1 MAKTPYFN
9 KRRWLESRNEEI
21 TELYRTGKS
30 WHEIVEHLKI
40 AHAMPFALT
49 EADFFKYCDFL
60 LDDVATSH
68 LEENI
73 ELQQQLSDL
82 KKQFFT
88 IEKAKVSLQQEHEA
102 LKEKNIKLTARVK
115 QLIEESKEQDE
126 FNEESQKINADQ
138 ANKLIQQINLNKQ
151 LEQSNTALSLKNK
164 QQGDKLEKI
173 SKYMPTI
180 QAEMDKFA
188 IYEHDYTQQI
198 TKQKNTIF
206 RLKAMLTVL
215 LLILLGFAF
224 KLGIH
229 TSQLFAIL

>member
-9 KRRWLESRNEEI
+9 KRRWLEGRKNEI

-30 WHEIVEHLKI
+30 WREIIEHLKI
-40 AHAMPFALT
+40 AYAMPFALI

-73 ELQQQLSDL
+73 ELHQQLSDF
-82 KKQFFT
+82 KKQFSR
-88 IEKAKVSLQQEHEA
+88 IGNAKASLQQEYEA

-115 QLIEESKEQDE
+115 QLIEESQEQDQ
-126 FNEESQKINADQ
+126 FFEELQVTNSEQ

-151 LEQSNTALSLKNK
+151 LEQSSAALSRKNE

-173 SKYMPTI
+173 SKYMDTI
-180 QAEMDKFA
+180 QAEMDKFS
-188 IYEHDYTQQI
+188 ISEHDYTQQI

-215 LLILLGFAF
+215 FVILLGFAF
-224 KLGIH
+224 KLGI
-229 TSQLFAIL
+229 FA

>member
-9 KRRWLESRNEEI
+9 KRRWLEGRQDEI

-30 WHEIVEHLKI
+30 WREIIEHLKI
-40 AHAMPFALT
+40 AYAMPFALT

-60 LDDVATSH
+60 LDEVATSH

-73 ELQQQLSDL
+73 ELQQQLSDF
-82 KKQFFT
+82 KKQFSR
-88 IEKAKVSLQQEHEA
+88 IEKAKVALNHENEA

-115 QLIEESKEQDE
+115 QLIEESQEQDQ
-126 FNEESQKINADQ
+126 FFEELQVTNSEQ

-151 LEQSNTALSLKNK
+151 LEQSSAALSRKNE

-173 SKYMPTI
+173 SKYMDTI
-180 QAEMDKFA
+180 QAEMDKFS
-188 IYEHDYTQQI
+188 ISEHDYTQQI

-215 LLILLGFAF
+215 FVILLGFAF
-224 KLGIH
+224 KLGI
-229 TSQLFAIL
+229 FA

>member
-9 KRRWLESRNEEI
+9 KRRWLEGRQDEI

-30 WHEIVEHLKI
+30 WREIIEHLKI
-40 AHAMPFALT
+40 AYAMPFALT

-60 LDDVATSH
+60 LDEVATSH

-82 KKQFFT
+82 KKQFSR
-88 IEKAKVSLQQEHEA
+88 IGNAKASLQQEYEA

-115 QLIEESKEQDE
+115 QLIEESQEQDQ
-126 FNEESQKINADQ
+126 FFEELQVTNSEQ

-151 LEQSNTALSLKNK
+151 LEQSNTALSLKNE
-164 QQGDKLEKI
+164 QQSEKLEKI
-173 SKYMPTI
+173 SKYMDTI
-180 QAEMDKFA
+180 QAEMDKFSMSEVEYKEKIKIA
-188 IYEHDYTQQI
+188 HDA
-198 TKQKNTIF
+198 IF

-215 LLILLGFAF
+215 LVILLGFAF
-224 KLGIH
+224 KSG
-229 TSQLFAIL
+229 LFA

>member
-9 KRRWLESRNEEI
+9 KRRWLEGRQDEI

-30 WHEIVEHLKI
+30 WREIIEHLKI
-40 AHAMPFALT
+40 AYAMPFALT

-73 ELQQQLSDL
+73 ELQQQLSDF
-82 KKQFFT
+82 KKQFSR
-88 IEKAKVSLQQEHEA
+88 IEKAKVALNHENEA

-115 QLIEESKEQDE
+115 QLIEESQEQDQ
-126 FNEESQKINADQ
+126 FFEELQVTNSEQ

-151 LEQSNTALSLKNK
+151 LEQSSAALSRKNE

-180 QAEMDKFA
+180 QAEMDKFS
-188 IYEHDYTQQI
+188 ISEHDYTQQI
-198 TKQKNTIF
+198 TKQQNTIF

-215 LLILLGFAF
+215 FVILLGFAF
-224 KLGIH
+224 KLGI
-229 TSQLFAIL
+229 FA

>member
-9 KRRWLESRNEEI
+9 KRRWLEGRQDEI

-30 WHEIVEHLKI
+30 WREIIEHLKI
-40 AHAMPFALT
+40 AYAMPFALT

-60 LDDVATSH
+60 LDEVATSH

-82 KKQFFT
+82 KKQFSR
-88 IEKAKVSLQQEHEA
+88 IGNAKASLQQEYEA

-115 QLIEESKEQDE
+115 QLIEESQEQDQ
-126 FNEESQKINADQ
+126 FFEELQVTNSEQ

-151 LEQSNTALSLKNK
+151 LEQSSAALSRKNE

-188 IYEHDYTQQI
+188 ISEHDYTQQI

-206 RLKAMLTVL
+206 RLKATLTVL
-215 LLILLGFAF
+215 LVILLGFAF
-224 KLGIH
+224 KLDIF
-229 TSQLFAIL
+229 L

>member
-9 KRRWLESRNEEI
+9 KRRWLESRNDEI

-40 AHAMPFALT
+40 AYAMPFALT

-88 IEKAKVSLQQEHEA
+88 IEKAKVFLQQEHEA

-173 SKYMPTI
+173 SKYMDTI

-206 RLKAMLTVL
+206 RLKALLVL
-215 LLILLGFAF
+215 IVLILLGFAF
-224 KLGIH
+224 KSGI
-229 TSQLFAIL
+229 FA

>member
-9 KRRWLESRNEEI
+9 KRRWLEGRKDEI

-30 WHEIVEHLKI
+30 WREIIEHLKI
-40 AHAMPFALT
+40 AYAMPFALT
-49 EADFFKYCDFL
+49 EADFFKYYDFL
-60 LDDVATSH
+60 LDEVATSH

-82 KKQFFT
+82 KKQFSR
-88 IEKAKVSLQQEHEA
+88 IGNAKASLQQEYEA

-115 QLIEESKEQDE
+115 QLIEESQEQDQ
-126 FNEESQKINADQ
+126 FFEELQVTNSEQ

-151 LEQSNTALSLKNK
+151 LEQSSAALSRKNE

-173 SKYMPTI
+173 SKYMDTI
-180 QAEMDKFA
+180 QAEMDKFS
-188 IYEHDYTQQI
+188 ISEHDYTQKI

-224 KLGIH
+224 KSGI
-229 TSQLFAIL
+229 FA

>member
-9 KRRWLESRNEEI
+9 KRRWLEGRKDEI

-30 WHEIVEHLKI
+30 WREIIEHLKI
-40 AHAMPFALT
+40 AYAMPFALT

-60 LDDVATSH
+60 LDEVATSH

-82 KKQFFT
+82 KKQFSR
-88 IEKAKVSLQQEHEA
+88 IGNAKASLQQEYEA

-115 QLIEESKEQDE
+115 QLIEESQEQDQ
-126 FNEESQKINADQ
+126 FFEELQVTNSEQ

-151 LEQSNTALSLKNK
+151 LEQSNTALSLKNE

-173 SKYMPTI
+173 SKYMDTI

-188 IYEHDYTQQI
+188 ISEHDYTQQI

-224 KLGIH
+224 KSG
-229 TSQLFAIL
+229 LFA

>member
-9 KRRWLESRNEEI
+9 KRRWLESRNDEI

-40 AHAMPFALT
+40 AYAMPFALT

-88 IEKAKVSLQQEHEA
+88 IEKAKVFLQQEHEA

-173 SKYMPTI
+173 SKYMDTI
-180 QAEMDKFA
+180 QAEMDKFS
-188 IYEHDYTQQI
+188 ISEHDYTQQI

-215 LLILLGFAF
+215 FVILLGFAF
-224 KLGIH
+224 KLGI
-229 TSQLFAIL
+229 FA

>member
-9 KRRWLESRNEEI
+9 KRRWLEGRKDEI

-30 WHEIVEHLKI
+30 WREIIEHLKI
-40 AHAMPFALT
+40 AYAMPFALT

-73 ELQQQLSDL
+73 ELQQQLSDF
-82 KKQFFT
+82 KKQFSR
-88 IEKAKVSLQQEHEA
+88 IEKAKVALNHENEA

-115 QLIEESKEQDE
+115 QLIEESQEQDQ
-126 FNEESQKINADQ
+126 FFEELQVTNSVQ

-151 LEQSNTALSLKNK
+151 LEQSSAALSRKNE

-173 SKYMPTI
+173 SKYMHTI
-180 QAEMDKFA
+180 QAEMDKFSKSEKE
-188 IYEHDYTQQI
+188 YKQQI
-198 TKQKNTIF
+198 TKAKNTIF
-206 RLKAMLTVL
+206 SLKALLSLIILIVL
-215 LLILLGFAF
+215 ALGFKF
-224 KLGIH
+224 GIF
-229 TSQLFAIL
+229 T

>member
-9 KRRWLESRNEEI
+9 KRRWLEGRQDEI

-30 WHEIVEHLKI
+30 WREIIEHLKI
-40 AHAMPFALT
+40 AYAMPFALT

-60 LDDVATSH
+60 LDEVATSH

-73 ELQQQLSDL
+73 ELQQQLSDF
-82 KKQFFT
+82 KKQFSR
-88 IEKAKVSLQQEHEA
+88 IEKAKVALNHENEA

-115 QLIEESKEQDE
+115 QLIEESQEQDQ
-126 FNEESQKINADQ
+126 FFEELQVTNSEQ

-151 LEQSNTALSLKNK
+151 LEQSSAALSRKNE

-173 SKYMPTI
+173 SKYMDTI
-180 QAEMDKFA
+180 QAEMDKFS
-188 IYEHDYTQQI
+188 ISEHDYTQKI

-224 KLGIH
+224 KSGI
-229 TSQLFAIL
+229 FA

>member
-9 KRRWLESRNEEI
+9 KRRWLEGRKDEI

-30 WHEIVEHLKI
+30 WREIIEHLKI
-40 AHAMPFALT
+40 AYAMPFALT

-82 KKQFFT
+82 KKQFSR
-88 IEKAKVSLQQEHEA
+88 IGNAKASLQQEYEA

-115 QLIEESKEQDE
+115 QLIEESQEQDQ
-126 FNEESQKINADQ
+126 FFEELQVTNSEQ

-151 LEQSNTALSLKNK
+151 LEQSSAALSRKNE

-180 QAEMDKFA
+180 QAEMDKFS
-188 IYEHDYTQQI
+188 ISEHDYTQQI

-215 LLILLGFAF
+215 FVILLGFAF
-224 KLGIH
+224 KLGI
-229 TSQLFAIL
+229 FA

>member
-9 KRRWLESRNEEI
+9 KRRWLEGRQDEI

-30 WHEIVEHLKI
+30 WREIIEHLKI
-40 AHAMPFALT
+40 AYAMPFALT

-73 ELQQQLSDL
+73 ELQQQLSDF
-82 KKQFFT
+82 KKQFSR
-88 IEKAKVSLQQEHEA
+88 IEKAKVALNHENEA
-102 LKEKNIKLTARVK
+102 LKEKNIKLTARLK
-115 QLIEESKEQDE
+115 QFIEESQEQDQ
-126 FNEESQKINADQ
+126 FFEELQVTNSEQ

-151 LEQSNTALSLKNK
+151 LEQSSAALSRKNE

-173 SKYMPTI
+173 SKYMDTI
-180 QAEMDKFA
+180 QAEMDKFS
-188 IYEHDYTQQI
+188 ISEHDYTQQI

-206 RLKAMLTVL
+206 YLKVI
-215 LLILLGFAF
+215 LILIVVMVLG
-224 KLGIH
+224 LGYKEGI
-229 TSQLFAIL
+229 F

>member
-9 KRRWLESRNEEI
+9 KRRWLEGRKDEI

-30 WHEIVEHLKI
+30 WREIIEHLKI
-40 AHAMPFALT
+40 AYAMPFALT

-82 KKQFFT
+82 KKQFSR
-88 IEKAKVSLQQEHEA
+88 IGNAKASLQQEYEA

-115 QLIEESKEQDE
+115 QLIEESQEQDQ
-126 FNEESQKINADQ
+126 FFEELQVTNSEQ

-151 LEQSNTALSLKNK
+151 LEQSSAALSRKNE

-173 SKYMPTI
+173 SKYMDTI
-180 QAEMDKFA
+180 QAEMDKFS
-188 IYEHDYTQQI
+188 ISEHDYTQQI
-198 TKQKNTIF
+198 TKQQNTIF

-215 LLILLGFAF
+215 FVILLGFAF
-224 KLGIH
+224 KLGI
-229 TSQLFAIL
+229 FA

>member
-9 KRRWLESRNEEI
+9 KRRWLEGRQDEI

-30 WHEIVEHLKI
+30 WREIIEHLKI
-40 AHAMPFALT
+40 AYAMPFALT

-82 KKQFFT
+82 KKQFSR
-88 IEKAKVSLQQEHEA
+88 IGNAKASLQQEYEA

-115 QLIEESKEQDE
+115 QLIEESQEQDQ
-126 FNEESQKINADQ
+126 FFEELQVTNSEQ

-151 LEQSNTALSLKNK
+151 LEQSSAALSRKNE

-180 QAEMDKFA
+180 QAEMDKFS
-188 IYEHDYTQQI
+188 ISEHDYTQKI

-215 LLILLGFAF
+215 FVILLGFAF
-224 KLGIH
+224 KLGI
-229 TSQLFAIL
+229 FA

>member
-1 MAKTPYFN
+1 
-9 KRRWLESRNEEI
+9 
-21 TELYRTGKS
+21 
-30 WHEIVEHLKI
+30 
-40 AHAMPFALT
+40 MPFALT

-88 IEKAKVSLQQEHEA
+88 IEKAKVALNQEHEA

-115 QLIEESKEQDE
+115 QLIEESKEQDQ
-126 FNEESQKINADQ
+126 FFEELQVTNSEQ

-188 IYEHDYTQQI
+188 ISEHDYTQQI

-206 RLKAMLTVL
+206 RIKALLVL
-215 LLILLGFAF
+215 IVLILLGFAF
-224 KLGIH
+224 KLDIF
-229 TSQLFAIL
+229 L

>member
-9 KRRWLESRNEEI
+9 KRRWLEGRQDEI

-30 WHEIVEHLKI
+30 WREIIEHLKI
-40 AHAMPFALT
+40 AYAMPFALT

-73 ELQQQLSDL
+73 ELQQQLSDF
-82 KKQFFT
+82 KKQFSR
-88 IEKAKVSLQQEHEA
+88 IGNAKASLQQEYEA

-115 QLIEESKEQDE
+115 QLIEESQEQDQ
-126 FNEESQKINADQ
+126 FFEELQVTNSEQ

-151 LEQSNTALSLKNK
+151 LEQSSAALSRKNE

-173 SKYMPTI
+173 SKYMDTI
-180 QAEMDKFA
+180 QAEMDKFS
-188 IYEHDYTQQI
+188 ISEHDYTQQI
-198 TKQKNTIF
+198 TKQQNTIF

-215 LLILLGFAF
+215 FVILLGFAF
-224 KLGIH
+224 KLGI
-229 TSQLFAIL
+229 FA

>member
-9 KRRWLESRNEEI
+9 KRRWLESRNDEI

-40 AHAMPFALT
+40 AYAMPFALT

-88 IEKAKVSLQQEHEA
+88 IEKAKVFLQQEHEA

-173 SKYMPTI
+173 SKYMDTI

-206 RLKAMLTVL
+206 RLKAL
-215 LLILLGFAF
+215 LALIVLILLGFAF
-224 KLGIH
+224 KSGI
-229 TSQLFAIL
+229 FA

>member
-9 KRRWLESRNEEI
+9 KRRWLEGRQDEI

-30 WHEIVEHLKI
+30 WREIIEHLKI
-40 AHAMPFALT
+40 AYAMPFALT

-73 ELQQQLSDL
+73 ELQQQLSDF
-82 KKQFFT
+82 KKQFSR
-88 IEKAKVSLQQEHEA
+88 IGNAKASLQQEYEA

-115 QLIEESKEQDE
+115 QLIEESQEQDQ
-126 FNEESQKINADQ
+126 FFEELQVTNSEQ

-151 LEQSNTALSLKNK
+151 LEQSSAALSRKNE

-173 SKYMPTI
+173 SKYMDTI
-180 QAEMDKFA
+180 QAEMDKFS
-188 IYEHDYTQQI
+188 ISEHDYTQQI

-215 LLILLGFAF
+215 FVILLGFAF
-224 KLGIH
+224 KLGI
-229 TSQLFAIL
+229 FA

>member
-9 KRRWLESRNEEI
+9 KRRWLEGRKDEI

-30 WHEIVEHLKI
+30 WREIIEHLKI
-40 AHAMPFALT
+40 AYAMPFALT

-82 KKQFFT
+82 KKQFSR
-88 IEKAKVSLQQEHEA
+88 IGNAKASLQQEYEA

-115 QLIEESKEQDE
+115 QLIEESQEQDQ
-126 FNEESQKINADQ
+126 FFEELQVTNSEQ

-151 LEQSNTALSLKNK
+151 LEQSSAALSRKNE

-173 SKYMPTI
+173 SKYMHTI
-180 QAEMDKFA
+180 QAEMDKFSKSEKE
-188 IYEHDYTQQI
+188 YKQQI
-198 TKQKNTIF
+198 TKAKNTIF
-206 RLKAMLTVL
+206 SLKALLSLIILIVL
-215 LLILLGFAF
+215 ALGFKF
-224 KLGIH
+224 GIF
-229 TSQLFAIL
+229 T

>member
-9 KRRWLESRNEEI
+9 KRRWLEGRQDEI

-30 WHEIVEHLKI
+30 WREIIEHLKI
-40 AHAMPFALT
+40 AYAMPFALT

-60 LDDVATSH
+60 LDEVATSH

-73 ELQQQLSDL
+73 ELQQQLSDF
-82 KKQFFT
+82 KKQFSR
-88 IEKAKVSLQQEHEA
+88 IEKAKVALNHENEA

-115 QLIEESKEQDE
+115 QLIEESQEQDQ
-126 FNEESQKINADQ
+126 FFEELQVTNSEQ

-151 LEQSNTALSLKNK
+151 LEQSSAALSRKNE

-173 SKYMPTI
+173 SKYMDTI
-180 QAEMDKFA
+180 QAEMDKFS
-188 IYEHDYTQQI
+188 ISEHAYTQQI

-215 LLILLGFAF
+215 FVILLGFAF
-224 KLGIH
+224 KLGI
-229 TSQLFAIL
+229 FA

>member
-9 KRRWLESRNEEI
+9 KRRWLEGRQDEI

-30 WHEIVEHLKI
+30 WREIIEHLKI
-40 AHAMPFALT
+40 AYAMPFALT

-60 LDDVATSH
+60 LDEVATSH

-73 ELQQQLSDL
+73 ELQQQLSDF
-82 KKQFFT
+82 KKQFSR
-88 IEKAKVSLQQEHEA
+88 IEKAKVALNHENEA

-115 QLIEESKEQDE
+115 QLIEESQEQDQ
-126 FNEESQKINADQ
+126 FFEELQVTNSEQ

-151 LEQSNTALSLKNK
+151 LEQSSAALSRKNE

-173 SKYMPTI
+173 SKYMDTI
-180 QAEMDKFA
+180 QAEMDKFS
-188 IYEHDYTQQI
+188 ISEHDYTQQI
-198 TKQKNTIF
+198 TKQQNTIF

-224 KLGIH
+224 KLDIF
-229 TSQLFAIL
+229 L

>member
-9 KRRWLESRNEEI
+9 KRRWLEGRQDEI

-30 WHEIVEHLKI
+30 WREIIEHLKI
-40 AHAMPFALT
+40 AYAMPFALT

-60 LDDVATSH
+60 LDEVATSH

-73 ELQQQLSDL
+73 EESQEQD
-82 KKQFFT
+82 QFF
-88 IEKAKVSLQQEHEA
+88 EELQVTNSE
-102 LKEKNIKLTARVK
+102 
-115 QLIEESKEQDE
+115 
-126 FNEESQKINADQ
+126 Q

-151 LEQSNTALSLKNK
+151 LEQSSAALSRKNE

-173 SKYMPTI
+173 SKYMDTI
-180 QAEMDKFA
+180 QAEMDKFS
-188 IYEHDYTQQI
+188 ISEHDYTQQI

-215 LLILLGFAF
+215 FVILLGFAF
-224 KLGIH
+224 KLGI
-229 TSQLFAIL
+229 FA